1 MPLVIQALHYDVPR
15 GAHSVGAHVRD
26 AAAYVCWAFARAY
39 SPAVMAFPFQ
49 TLAPSLLTAA
59 CYDREVNCRRAAAAA
74 FQENVGRQQ
83 TFPHGIEIVTAAD
96 FGALGPLGHAYRQV
110 ACQVARY
117 EEYRAAMVDELIR
130 VKIRHWVRHTPTI
143 HLYIC
148 TYRQR
153 EVMAAAYG
161 GGRLQ
166 SAAVRE
172 LAAEGLGRLAPMDPT
187 HFSAAVV
194 DHLVP
199 ATCAAD
205 LALRHGATLA
215 LAHVLPA
222 LHKMDAL
229 LAEGKGVR
237 G

>member
-39 SPAVMAFPFQ
+39 SPAVMALPFQ

-130 VKIRHWVRHTPTI
+130 VKIRHWVRHTPHNTFI
-143 HLYIC
+143 HLYIQ
-148 TYRQR
+148 TAGSDGSSLRGG
-153 EVMAAAYG
+153 AAAECCG
-161 GGRLQ
+161 EGAGSRGVG
-166 SAAVRE
+166 AAGPHGPHP
-172 LAAEGLGRLAPMDPT
+172 L
-187 HFSAAVV
+187 FSSCCG
-194 DHLVP
+194 P
-199 ATCAAD
+199 P
-205 LALRHGATLA
+205 GAC
-215 LAHVLPA
+215 HVCS
-222 LHKMDAL
+222 
-229 LAEGKGVR
+229 
-237 G
+237 